1 MTSSATD
8 DPAALLP
15 GGRLAVLRRREF
27 SLLFVGQ
34 AVSAFGDRIV
44 LVAGP
49 FAVLAIPGAGPTDVG
64 LVLGAN
70 AVAFALFVLVGGV
83 VSDRMSRRL
92 TMLLSDVVRALA
104 QAVAAV
110 LLLSGHATVPR
121 LAVLQ
126 LVYGA
131 AEAFF
136 RPAALGM
143 VPQVVARGEEQAANA
158 LLGLSLNVSMV
169 LGPAAAG
176 VLVAVVGPG
185 ATLAVDA
192 GTFLVSALSL
202 LLLRPR
208 PAPVSSGTSFREQL
222 VEGWRH
228 VRTRS
233 WVWSTLIAFSTYHA
247 LVLPAI
253 FVLGPQFAEE
263 HRGGASAWGLISS
276 GFGAGAVL
284 GSLLALRWRPSRP
297 GLVIGATLAVASAQA
312 VVVTSHVPTL
322 LVAAAEAVTGV
333 GVALCFTVWETAL
346 QQRIPADAQ
355 SRVSSFDHLV
365 SVALM
370 PVGYALV
377 GPLAAAVGL
386 RQTALWLTVGSTAV
400 AVSVALAPGLR
411 RLVAVPLSGQR
422 DEVHQVV

>member
-8 DPAALLP
+8 DPAALVP
-15 GGRLAVLRRREF
+15 AGRLAVLRHREF
-27 SLLFVGQ
+27 ALLFAGQ
-34 AVSAFGDRIV
+34 AVSALGDRIV
-44 LVAGP
+44 LVAAP
-49 FAVLAIPGAGPTDVG
+49 FAVLSLPGASPTDVG
-64 LVLGAN
+64 VVLGAN

-83 VSDRMSRRL
+83 VSDRLPRRL
-92 TMLLSDVVRALA
+92 TMLGSDAVRALV
-104 QAVAAV
+104 QGTTAA
-110 LLLSGHATVPR
+110 LLLTGHASVPR

-143 VPQVVARGEEQAANA
+143 VPQVVGPGEEQSANA
-158 LLGLSLNVSMV
+158 LLSLSLNVSMV
-169 LGPAAAG
+169 VGPAAAG
-176 VLVAVVGPG
+176 LLVAALGPG

-192 GTFLVSALSL
+192 ATFVGSALSL

-208 PAPVSSGTSFREQL
+208 PVPLATSSTFRAQL

-228 VRTRS
+228 VRGRS
-233 WVWSTLIAFSTYHA
+233 WVWTTLLAFSAYHA

-253 FVLGPQFAEE
+253 WVLGPKYAQD
-263 HRGGASAWGLISS
+263 HRGGSAAWGVISS
-276 GFGAGAVL
+276 GFGAGAVV
-284 GSLLALRWRPSRP
+284 GSVLALRWRPRRP
-297 GLVIGATLAVASAQA
+297 GLVIGTTLAVASAQA
-312 VVVTSHVPTL
+312 AVVTSHVPTL

-346 QQRIPADAQ
+346 QQRIPAQAQ

-377 GPLAAAVGL
+377 GPLADAAGLRPTAVGL
-386 RQTALWLTVGSTAV
+386 TAV
-400 AVSVALAPGLR
+400 SATVCLVVALSRPLR
-411 RLVAVPLSGQR
+411 RLVAVPAFRQTSGAGT
-422 DEVHQVV
+422 